1 MSKRNQY
8 GDAVIEGMEKLFGE
22 GFLSPGGAVEVHEML
37 GGIEVAGH
45 DVLDLGCGIGGA
57 TLMLARDYGA
67 GHVTAVDLE
76 ADSIART
83 AAKVAAAGLADRV
96 TVMAV
101 TPGPLPLPDARFDL
115 VFCKDVACHMADKTP
130 FFVEAFRVLRPG
142 GRFLCT
148 DFLGVGGEDSA
159 GAVDLS
165 DYVAKIAVYGLTFW
179 FEPRAVYAEGLAAAG
194 FDPVEHRD
202 NGATTIRATRRETE
216 FLASPASAGLK
227 QALGD
232 EMFAVRVEASGIRL
246 KALESGGL
254 RHGHFRARRPS

>member
-1 MSKRNQY
+1 MSKQNQY

-22 GFLSPGGAVEVHEML
+22 GILSPGGAVEVHEML

-67 GHVTAVDLE
+67 GHVTGVDVE

-96 TVMAV
+96 TLMEV
-101 TPGPLPLPDARFDL
+101 TPGPLPLSDARFDL
-115 VFCKDVACHMADKTP
+115 VFCKDVACHMADKAP
-130 FFVEAFRVLRPG
+130 FFAEAFRVLRPG
-142 GRFLCT
+142 GQFLCT
-148 DFLGVGGEDSA
+148 DFLGDPDSA
-159 GAVDLS
+159 GSVHLD
-165 DYVAKIAVYGLTFW
+165 DYVTMIADYGLTFW
-179 FEPRAVYAEGLAAAG
+179 FEPRAVYADGLAAAG

-202 NGATTIRATRRETE
+202 NSATTIRATRRETE
-216 FLASPASAGLK
+216 FLASLASAGLK

-232 EMFAVRVEASGIRL
+232 EMFAVRIEASGIRL
-246 KALESGGL
+246 KALESGGI
-254 RHGHFRARRPS
+254 RHGHFRARRPG